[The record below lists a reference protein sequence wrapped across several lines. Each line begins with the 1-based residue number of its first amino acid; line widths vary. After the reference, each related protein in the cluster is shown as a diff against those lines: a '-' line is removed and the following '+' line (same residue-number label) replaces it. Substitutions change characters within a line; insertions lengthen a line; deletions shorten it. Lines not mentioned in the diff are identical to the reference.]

1 MKKLI
6 ITPEWKQIFSNQ
18 PLNISI
24 GNYQLL
30 NTVVS

>member
-6 ITPEWKQIFSNQ
+6 VTPEWKLIFSNQ
-18 PLNISI
+18 PTNISI

-30 NTVVS
+30 NAIVA

>member
-6 ITPEWKQIFSNQ
+6 VIPEWKLIFSNQ
-18 PLNISI
+18 PINISI
-24 GNYQLL
+24 GNYQLV